1 MNGKVFR
8 FSCAGVGLIAVLSM
22 AFVMTGQESSTTKP
36 TGGLVTDW
44 TSRHIVFSG
53 SGTPDIADKI
63 AQDQRYK
70 FQWARRNFH
79 PVVPAGDPESNDA
92 TSAESARGIDPRFG
106 FGRVRNDV
114 DKDWGYEFAS
124 TAFSSAPLGGLLF
137 PAKYSFSTT
146 TAMCS
151 DFVVY
156 PVEVVGSSTAVF
168 ATDSGTVTSTGPTNG
183 QTATI
188 TNGANTDTVIATA
201 SMAATA
207 NGTVTAVAPVN
218 GQTATITNGA
228 NVDLI
233 TSTAAAFATGSGTFT
248 TTGMTAGQ
256 TISITGAGG
265 SPLLTLV
272 ASNAPTGTAVF
283 GSNPA
288 VGSNVVVGSNTY
300 TFEPL
305 GACAAIVDCIVL
317 PGSADVMFAAGLI
330 AGNVITVGASTYT
343 FEPNGGCGATTNC
356 VTIPNIGTATF
367 SAAPAATSTVVVG
380 TNTYTYS
387 AFSCGTTANCVDLAG
402 MGQATFATVPVA
414 TNTVVVGANTY
425 TYAVTCGATAN
436 CVAIP
441 PSTGTAT
448 FSAVPAAASNVVVG
462 ADTYTFSTF
471 PCATAECVDLAGTG
485 QATFATAP
493 VATNTVVVGANTY
506 TYAATCGAT
515 ANCVV
520 VPAATGTI
528 TAVTATPANGSTLT
542 VGGTTYTFEATGT
555 TCTGTTNCIYTG
567 GGPSLTNIAQNIEAA
582 IDNTEGDC
590 GTTYFS
596 FSSFTEVCFSST
608 AANASVTATEATT
621 VVTLTNITAGAV
633 AYSSTSAD
641 LTFSPTGSIPAPA
654 TAAQDAANLEAA
666 INANSAQCGTTAPCY
681 GTGTVANPSATAT
694 IASTVVTVTDTG
706 GANLNF
712 STTGGHITVSPSG
725 IAAATA
731 TNDAEN
737 LNAAIGAAT
746 ASCAGGFSPCYG
758 AGTAVQTGV
767 SATNATTVDTVTNA
781 NATAIT
787 FTTTSGS
794 VTLAPS
800 GTIAAAATVAQEAAN
815 LEAAINANS
824 AQCGTTAPCYG
835 TSTVANPS
843 ATATLASLVVT
854 VTDTGAGNLAF
865 STTGGHITTSPTGI
879 AAATAAN
886 DAANLAAAI
895 TITTA
900 TCAGGF
906 TPCYGSA
913 TTVNA
918 NATAAVTGAVVSVTN
933 SSAGTDAFTT
943 TSGSVTLAPT
953 GGSIPTGNTTTN
965 AENLYAAINDVAG
978 ECGSASPC
986 FFNVSAANASATAY
1000 DTTNVVSLQNSTG
1013 GTVVFTKTATALTLN
1028 PATGTIPVSTTTL
1041 DSDNLEAG
1049 INNTAS
1055 QCGYPAAANCLVNG
1069 SGNANATAATATNTT
1084 TVTNTNTTANDAFS
1098 TTAAAITLTP
1108 LTGGIPFM
1116 PTNGFV
1122 VNNTAAT
1129 DATNLIAA
1137 INKTGNGNTVG
1148 VSAAT
1153 GGSGVVN
1160 LTATTIGAGSD
1171 TIALSNGTAS
1181 NFAWSGATLSGGT
1194 TEQCGGNGTGANGFC
1209 SVASVEYFAVTSS
1222 TSATALSSAQIAT
1235 NMIAAFNANVGA
1247 TAITAATG
1255 GASIVKITANTA
1267 GAAGN
1272 SITLTEAMADFSWAS
1287 GMLAG
1292 GADLLTGNQYVPI
1305 TDSSGTALSAAA
1317 IATNMIT
1324 AFNANVGLTAITA
1337 SSGGSGVVM
1346 ITANTAG
1353 AAGNSIGATEGMTD
1367 FGWTTTTLTG
1377 GKIGQASIIAYNNLY
1392 IGTLGAGGNAPCG
1405 GSAGSPP
1412 VKTAWAYNTGGTVTT
1427 SPTVSLDGTQVAFVQ
1442 NDSASEAQLVILKP
1456 LTNVGIDA
1464 YNNVNTSL
1472 TMASSGAVYRSCAA
1486 PCAYVLTFALDGGTG
1501 TQESDGLATEGARGS
1516 SVWYDYGLDRV
1527 FVGDDRGYV
1536 HQFTGVFNGT
1546 PQEVTTTP
1554 WPIAVPTN
1562 STSNGDPLTSVV
1574 FDESRNVLY
1583 VGDFSGEL
1591 DWINVTTGAVTT
1603 SGGIGGG
1610 TNDLYDGPLVDPT
1623 QGTNGEVYESVSQS
1637 AGTNVSGVY
1646 QLPGEFAA
1654 AATGTLEATGSA
1666 ASTYAFTGTF
1676 DNTYYTSSV
1685 GTGHFFVCGVTSAAN
1700 GRPAMWS
1707 IPITA
1712 NVVAAGTLASTIST
1726 TAAGNGVQCSSVTEA
1741 YNGTTDYMYTGVV
1754 TAGSLGTCA
1763 AGGCVLAYSTAGT
1776 GTLTLTGSA
1785 PYTGGISGV
1794 IIDNFV
1800 TGVGASQIYFSPLG
1814 TAACTTSGT
1823 GGCAVQAAQ
1832 VTP

>member
-1 MNGKVFR
+1 MNGKLVR
-8 FSCAGVGLIAVLSM
+8 FSFAGVGLLAALSL
-22 AFVMTGQESSTTKP
+22 ALVMSGQDESSKKP
-36 TGGLVTDW
+36 EGGLVTDW

-92 TSAESARGIDPRFG
+92 TSADSARGIDPRFG
-106 FGRVRNDV
+106 FGRVRNDI

-124 TAFSSAPLGGLLF
+124 TATSSAPLGGLLF

-156 PVEVVGSSTAVF
+156 PVDVVGSSTAVF

-188 TNGANTDTVIATA
+188 MNGANTDTVIATA

-305 GACAAIVDCIVL
+305 GACAAIVDCIVP
-317 PGSADVMFAAGLI
+317 PGSADVTFAAGLI

-367 SAAPAATSTVVVG
+367 SAAPAAASNVVVG

-402 MGQATFATVPVA
+402 MGQATFATAPVA

-425 TYAVTCGATAN
+425 TYAATCGATAN

-485 QATFATAP
+485 TATVNTLP
-493 VATNTVVVGANTY
+493 VNGDTLTVAGSVYTFEGVCAAQTNCINLGA
-506 TYAATCGAT
+506 G
-515 ANCVV
+515 
-520 VPAATGTI
+520 TGTI
-528 TAVTATPANGSTLT
+528 TVNGIPAAGSTLVVGT
-542 VGGTTYTFEATGT
+542 VTYTFETGT
-555 TCTGTTNCIYTG
+555 TLCAFTTNCIYSGGTPTTTEMAENIVVGINDAGTCGLAG
-567 GGPSLTNIAQNIEAA
+567 GGFL
-582 IDNTEGDC
+582 GGC
-590 GTTYFS
+590 TT
-596 FSSFTEVCFSST
+596 VT
-608 AANASVTATEATT
+608 AANPGATATSSAN
-621 VVTLTNITAGAV
+621 VVTVTNTTAGA
-633 AYSSTSAD
+633 
-641 LTFSPTGSIPAPA
+641 LTWSLTGTTNLVLAPTGSIPASSTT
-654 TAAQDAANLEAA
+654 TAQVAKNIQAA
-666 INANSAQCGTTAPCY
+666 ILDVSGDCGTTVPCFANVSAANASASA
-681 GTGTVANPSATAT
+681 GTPVGS
-694 IASTVVTVTDTG
+694 VVTVTNTT
-706 GANLNF
+706 AATNIAF
-712 STTGGHITVSPSG
+712 STTSTHIATTPTG

-737 LNAAIGAAT
+737 LNAAINVAT
-746 ASCAGGFSPCYG
+746 GSCAGGYTPCYG
-758 AGTAVQTGV
+758 AGTALQTGV

-800 GTIAAAATVAQEAAN
+800 GSIAAAASAAQEASN

-835 TSTVANPS
+835 TSTVVNPS
-843 ATATLASLVVT
+843 ASATLASSTVVT

-895 TITTA
+895 TITTG
-900 TCAGGF
+900 TCAGTF
-906 TPCYGSA
+906 TPCYGSLTA
-913 TTVNA
+913 VNA

-953 GGSIPTGNTTTN
+953 GGSIPTSNTTTN
-965 AENLYAAINDVAG
+965 AENLYAAINDVALQ
-978 ECGSASPC
+978 CGSTSPC

-1055 QCGYPAAANCLVNG
+1055 QCGYPAAAGCLFNG
-1069 SGNANATAATATNTT
+1069 SANANASAATATNTT

-1098 TTAAAITLTP
+1098 TTSGAITLTP
-1108 LTGGIPFM
+1108 STGGITFVPA
-1116 PTNGFV
+1116 NGFV
-1122 VNNTAAT
+1122 VTGTAAT
-1129 DATNLIAA
+1129 DATNLIAT
-1137 INKTGNGNTVG
+1137 INKTGNGSSVG
-1148 VSAAT
+1148 VAAT
-1153 GGSGVVN
+1153 AGASGVVD
-1160 LTATTIGAGSD
+1160 LTASAIGAGSD

-1317 IATNMIT
+1317 AHALI
-1324 AFNANVGLTAITA
+1324 
-1337 SSGGSGVVM
+1337 
-1346 ITANTAG
+1346 
-1353 AAGNSIGATEGMTD
+1353 
-1367 FGWTTTTLTG
+1367 
-1377 GKIGQASIIAYNNLY
+1377 
-1392 IGTLGAGGNAPCG
+1392 
-1405 GSAGSPP
+1405 
-1412 VKTAWAYNTGGTVTT
+1412 
-1427 SPTVSLDGTQVAFVQ
+1427 SL
-1442 NDSASEAQLVILKP
+1442 
-1456 LTNVGIDA
+1456 
-1464 YNNVNTSL
+1464 
-1472 TMASSGAVYRSCAA
+1472 R
-1486 PCAYVLTFALDGGTG
+1486 
-1501 TQESDGLATEGARGS
+1501 
-1516 SVWYDYGLDRV
+1516 
-1527 FVGDDRGYV
+1527 
-1536 HQFTGVFNGT
+1536 
-1546 PQEVTTTP
+1546 
-1554 WPIAVPTN
+1554 
-1562 STSNGDPLTSVV
+1562 
-1574 FDESRNVLY
+1574 
-1583 VGDFSGEL
+1583 
-1591 DWINVTTGAVTT
+1591 
-1603 SGGIGGG
+1603 
-1610 TNDLYDGPLVDPT
+1610 
-1623 QGTNGEVYESVSQS
+1623 
-1637 AGTNVSGVY
+1637 
-1646 QLPGEFAA
+1646 
-1654 AATGTLEATGSA
+1654 ATGRRRSSWSNPA
-1666 ASTYAFTGTF
+1666 
-1676 DNTYYTSSV
+1676 TSS
-1685 GTGHFFVCGVTSAAN
+1685 
-1700 GRPAMWS
+1700 
-1707 IPITA
+1707 
-1712 NVVAAGTLASTIST
+1712 
-1726 TAAGNGVQCSSVTEA
+1726 
-1741 YNGTTDYMYTGVV
+1741 
-1754 TAGSLGTCA
+1754 
-1763 AGGCVLAYSTAGT
+1763 
-1776 GTLTLTGSA
+1776 
-1785 PYTGGISGV
+1785 
-1794 IIDNFV
+1794 
-1800 TGVGASQIYFSPLG
+1800 
-1814 TAACTTSGT
+1814 
-1823 GGCAVQAAQ
+1823 
-1832 VTP
+1832 